1 MPRSSRDGPLS
12 YVKHADEE
20 EPGPGAYDNRRPAI
34 RLDRGFSV
42 GSPSKED
49 RLRFPRGE
57 GADFVY
63 DAAKSSFAEA
73 SASRG
78 ATFSTFGNAERFKTS
93 PTGGSMGV
101 SFGSYTSKA
110 NDDVPGP
117 GEYDVSPQ
125 HSSSLHKAHK
135 IAKPVVER
143 ASRLDFAAISGM
155 GESPGPIYD
164 PQPLQGIKSARNAPT
179 AAFGSTRRFVNTPL
193 DVSSAVEDT
202 PGPGAYD
209 AASSTPPARRP
220 ASAPNRRPSSARSS
234 SRLDFKPSEGVNL
247 CRLCCF
253 RFFCC
258 GCGCGCFS
266 SSWFWILGFGFEQGF
281 TRKV

>member
-1 MPRSSRDGPLS
+1 MPRSSRDGPFS
-12 YVKHADEE
+12 YLKHAHEE

-34 RLDRGFSV
+34 RSDRGYSI
-42 GSPSKED
+42 GSPSKEE

-78 ATFSTFGNAERFKTS
+78 ASFSTFGNAERFNTS
-93 PTGGSMGV
+93 PTGRSVGV
-101 SFGSYTSKA
+101 SFGSYSSKA

-117 GEYDVSPQ
+117 GEYNVSPQ
-125 HSSSLHKAHK
+125 TSTSLQKAHK
-135 IAKPVVER
+135 IAKPVIER
-143 ASRLDFAAISGM
+143 ASRLDFAAISGT

-164 PQPLQGIKSARNAPT
+164 PQPLQGVKSARNAPT

-202 PGPGAYD
+202 PGPGAYG
-209 AASSTPPARRP
+209 AASSTLPARRP
-220 ASAPNRRPSSARSS
+220 ASAPIRRPSSARSS
-234 SRLDFKPSEGVNL
+234 SRLDFKPSEGVFVWW
-247 CRLCCF
+247 CC
-253 RFFCC
+253 CC
-258 GCGCGCFS
+258 CCCCC
-266 SSWFWILGFGFEQGF
+266 
-281 TRKV
+281 